1 MSIII
6 LYENQGEI
14 TKNGVIVKGNSTFT
28 PLLKVST
35 MAGAHAPGN
44 EQLTYLGYVM
54 AFSQTGLLLDIS

>member
-14 TKNGVIVKGNSTFT
+14 TKNGVIVKGNSTVT

-35 MAGAHAPGN
+35 MAGFTDWLTFRYILESVEHGIGN
-44 EQLTYLGYVM
+44 
-54 AFSQTGLLLDIS
+54 SSPSKCS

>member
-14 TKNGVIVKGNSTFT
+14 TKNGVIVKGNSTVT

-35 MAGAHAPGN
+35 ITDWLTFRYILESVEHGIGN
-44 EQLTYLGYVM
+44 
-54 AFSQTGLLLDIS
+54 SSPSKCS

>member
-14 TKNGVIVKGNSTFT
+14 TKNGVIVKGNWTVT

-35 MAGAHAPGN
+35 MAGAPAPGMN
-44 EQLTYLGYVM
+44 NSHTWAMSWLFHRL
-54 AFSQTGLLLDIS
+54 ADF